1 IHSMKPIAKAKN
13 IYDNFLDSSKTFFK
27 KNIEYYNNNSLITP
41 ILLMIVK
48 NITYSLSLTIAIESA
63 FPKISKL
70 LTQYGLKKSHIN
82 ELTNKIVSEI
92 YSSKYFLSITNHKFF
107 LLFVVSMLIFFPI
120 IKSIFFI
127 LLNRINAY
135 QNTKVVPRKFFLN
148 LILIIIPELTCML
161 ASNSFFSKYMFAHIW
176 YQTLAFPS
184 IVILLIFIVMVVYN
198 FIIKEIKRRKC

>member
-1 IHSMKPIAKAKN
+1 MKPIAKAKN

-176 YQTLAFPS
+176 YQTLA
-184 IVILLIFIVMVVYN
+184 
-198 FIIKEIKRRKC
+198 

>member
-1 IHSMKPIAKAKN
+1 MKPIAKAKN